1 MYTKSMLLED
11 LAKLGLK
18 NDDTVMVHSSY
29 KSIGDV
35 AGGPDTVL
43 DSLSEYFQ
51 EGLLS
56 LPTHTWAYI
65 KADNPYFSVKD
76 SPSNVGAL
84 TEIFR
89 KREGVLRSLHPT
101 HSVAALGKDAAAF
114 IEGAETHETPCAR
127 ESVWGR
133 LLDREAKILL
143 IGVDLRRN
151 TYIHGIEEWV
161 DIPGRLEDTYEQL
174 YTVLPDGT
182 KISVPSRR
190 HTPTSWSMHFWK
202 VDDVLQEEGAMHIG
216 KFGDAEVR
224 VCDAVKLNEVLTEM
238 LTAFPDLF
246 SDNEPLTPEQR
257 QFFK

>member
-1 MYTKSMLLED
+1 
-11 LAKLGLK
+11 
-18 NDDTVMVHSSY
+18 
-29 KSIGDV
+29 
-35 AGGPDTVL
+35 
-43 DSLSEYFQ
+43 
-51 EGLLS
+51 
-56 LPTHTWAYI
+56 
-65 KADNPYFSVKD
+65 
-76 SPSNVGAL
+76 
-84 TEIFR
+84 
-89 KREGVLRSLHPT
+89 
-101 HSVAALGKDAAAF
+101 
-114 IEGAETHETPCAR
+114 
-127 ESVWGR
+127 
-133 LLDREAKILL
+133 
-143 IGVDLRRN
+143 
-151 TYIHGIEEWV
+151 WV